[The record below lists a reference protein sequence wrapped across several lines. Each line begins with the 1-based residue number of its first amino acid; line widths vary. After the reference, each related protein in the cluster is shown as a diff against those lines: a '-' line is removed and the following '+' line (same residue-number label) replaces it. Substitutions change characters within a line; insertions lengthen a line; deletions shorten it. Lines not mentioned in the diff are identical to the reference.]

1 MEGLEEDSPPLPRKP
16 GHPLVVRGGTEGA
29 CHGIMARK
37 RIPHAPHATGWRN
50 ELFQVIFGVDTPA
63 GKAFDVALI
72 ASILFSLLVVVLDSV
87 VEIEQRF
94 HGELVLLEWI
104 FTGLFTVEYLARLLC
119 VYKPRRYALSLFGL
133 VDLLALL
140 PTYLSLM
147 FAGTQALMVIRTLRL
162 LRIFRVFHLTPYI
175 AEADVLMNALR
186 DSRNKIVI
194 FVTFMLSLATIMGAL
209 MYWIEG
215 AQAGFTSIPRGMY
228 WAIVTMTTVGY
239 GDIAPQSVP
248 GQFLAGALMIL
259 GYGIIAVP
267 TGIVSAQMVKSSLPL
282 PESTLACHG
291 CGHLGHDND
300 AQHCK
305 FCGGAL

>member
-1 MEGLEEDSPPLPRKP
+1 
-16 GHPLVVRGGTEGA
+16 
-29 CHGIMARK
+29 MARK
-37 RIPHAPHATGWRN
+37 RKAHVPHVTGWRN
-50 ELFQVIFGVDTPA
+50 GLFRVIFGVDTPA

-72 ASILFSLLVVVLDSV
+72 GSILFSMLVVLLDSV
-87 VEIEQRF
+87 VAIEQRF
-94 HGELVLLEWI
+94 HSELVLLEWI
-104 FTGLFTVEYLARLLC
+104 FTGLFTVEFLARLLC
-119 VYKPRRYALSLFGL
+119 VSKPRRYVFSLFGL

-140 PTYLSLM
+140 PSYLSLM
-147 FAGTQALMVIRTLRL
+147 FAGTQALMVIRALRL

-175 AEADVLMNALR
+175 AEADVLMDALR

-215 AQAGFTSIPRGMY
+215 AQAGFTSIPRSMY

-267 TGIVSAQMVKSSLPL
+267 TGIVSAQMVASSRPL

-291 CGHLGHDND
+291 CGRFGHDTD
-300 AQHCK
+300 AQYCK
-305 FCGGAL
+305 FCGGGL